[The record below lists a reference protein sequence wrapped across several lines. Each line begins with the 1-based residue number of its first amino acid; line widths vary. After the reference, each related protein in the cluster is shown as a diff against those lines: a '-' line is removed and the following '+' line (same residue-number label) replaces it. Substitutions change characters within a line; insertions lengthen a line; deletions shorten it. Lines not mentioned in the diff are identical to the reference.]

1 MSGILKVCIPID
13 HENSQFLSKIISGKQ
28 RKLTPWKLL
37 AEKDKYCFLFKIT
50 SFMYFFLVMNHVC
63 CYIKVLFEFQ
73 LLLIFIYVKAYV
85 LYKLILCQTCTVEKN
100 VENVSMW
107 DYKLINSYLL
117 KCFNDIH
124 SKSHMIFKILFIR
137 VLINLFIC
145 IYCIKS
151 DHFRNLGRILSCM
164 L

>member
-1 MSGILKVCIPID
+1 
-13 HENSQFLSKIISGKQ
+13 
-28 RKLTPWKLL
+28 
-37 AEKDKYCFLFKIT
+37 
-50 SFMYFFLVMNHVC
+50 MYFFLVMNHVC

-73 LLLIFIYVKAYV
+73 LLLIFIYMQAYV

-151 DHFRNLGRILSCM
+151 DHFRNLGRILSCT
-164 L
+164 LQPKQILVKYFQLLLDCCKQNYSVIFFQYFYHNVYTYTDSLKICC

>member
-1 MSGILKVCIPID
+1 
-13 HENSQFLSKIISGKQ
+13 
-28 RKLTPWKLL
+28 
-37 AEKDKYCFLFKIT
+37 
-50 SFMYFFLVMNHVC
+50 MYFFLVMNHVC

-73 LLLIFIYVKAYV
+73 LLLIFIYVQAYV

-137 VLINLFIC
+137 VLINLFLYVFIVLKVT
-145 IYCIKS
+145 ILEILEE
-151 DHFRNLGRILSCM
+151 FLSCT
-164 L
+164 LQPKQILVKYFQLLLDCCKQNYSVIFFQYFYHNVYIYTDSLKICC